1 MKLRSRLSLI
11 AVACV
16 VPVFLG
22 LVIADNIAQ
31 RRAAEQALTG
41 MLVAYVPSKRDA
53 CEANPESLRTVLFGD
68 HAFPGRPPPPRPFDS
83 PGSKPPP
90 PPPFR
95 PPRWPPPPKAFA
107 YDEQFQSRDPNAPGI
122 SPALASA
129 AAQQGVAVAPFTW
142 RAAEIEVLVRMPW
155 GTGPCAYVLAQGVPL
170 EWGGLLPATNIWVL
184 PVFILFVAVLGA
196 IGPVIRRIR
205 SLTEAV
211 RQSASSSY
219 QNDIVVGG
227 TDEIGEL
234 ARAFVAAGREIR
246 AQMAERDRREQA
258 LRDFLANTTHDV
270 AIPLTVLQGHLATMR
285 DTVPSADGS
294 VRETISLAMAE
305 AHYIASLIHNLGAVA
320 RLEVSN
326 ARVQRDRVDL
336 GALAMRVVGRHSS
349 IARERKVSLESA
361 VPTRSLYAM
370 ADLTLLEQAVS
381 NLAYNSVRYNHAGG
395 HVAVIVEPEGTDRF
409 LVRVIDDGPGIPD
422 ADLAKLA
429 ERGARGNEART
440 RAPEGQGLGIDI
452 ARRAA
457 EIHGFD
463 LRFVRSEYG
472 GLEVRLAGTRVEAL
486 GAEGGALKGEAAS

>member
-1 MKLRSRLSLI
+1 ML
-11 AVACV
+11 
-16 VPVFLG
+16 PVIVG
-22 LVIADNIAQ
+22 LVIADNLAQ
-31 RRAAEQALTG
+31 RRTAEQTLTG
-41 MLVAYVPSKRDA
+41 MLVAYAPSKREA
-53 CEANPESLRTVLFGD
+53 CEANPERLRAVLFGD
-68 HAFPGRPPPPRPFDS
+68 HALPGRPPPPGPPSLSDS
-83 PGSKPPP
+83 RGPKPP

-95 PPRWPPPPKAFA
+95 LPRWPPPPKAYA
-107 YDEQFQSRDPNAPGI
+107 YDEQFQSRDPDAPRL
-122 SPALASA
+122 SATLAATAS
-129 AAQQGVAVAPFTW
+129 QQGVAVTPFTW
-142 RAAEIEVLVRMPW
+142 RAAEVEVLVRMPW
-155 GTGPCAYVLAQGVPL
+155 GTGPCAYVLAQGAPL
-170 EWGGLLPATNIWVL
+170 EWGGLLPATNIWML
-184 PVFILFVAVLGA
+184 PVLILFFAVLGG

-205 SLTEAV
+205 ALTEAV

-219 QNDIVVGG
+219 QNDIAVSG

-234 ARAFVAAGREIR
+234 ARAFVAAGHEIR
-246 AQMAERDRREQA
+246 AQMDERDRREQA

-285 DTVPSADGS
+285 DTVPLTDGTI
-294 VRETISLAMAE
+294 RATISSAMDE

-326 ARVQRDRVDL
+326 SRVQPDRVDL
-336 GALAMRVVGRHSS
+336 GTLATRVVGRHAA

-361 VPTRSLYAM
+361 VPTRSLCTM

-381 NLAYNSVRYNHAGG
+381 NLTYNAVRYNREGG
-395 HVAVIVEPEGTDRF
+395 HVAVIVEPESADRF

-463 LRFVRSEYG
+463 LKFQRSEYG
-472 GLEVRLAGTRVEAL
+472 GLEIRLTGTRLDEGVA
-486 GAEGGALKGEAAS
+486 AERPAHSEERRAEET